1 MEKDRVVVGVGVGA
15 EAMLAGLS
23 LSLPFNL
30 LIYNAEVVG
39 CVISTYFFN
48 CIFFNCIYT
57 GVQLMRA
64 EVHWLRLSFF
74 IVIDHLFLG
83 SHTAFS

>member
-1 MEKDRVVVGVGVGA
+1 MEKDREVVGVGGDA

-48 CIFFNCIYT
+48 GIYA
-57 GVQLMRA
+57 GVLLMSA
-64 EVHWLRLSFF
+64 EVHWLRLC
-74 IVIDHLFLG
+74 FLL
-83 SHTAFS
+83 